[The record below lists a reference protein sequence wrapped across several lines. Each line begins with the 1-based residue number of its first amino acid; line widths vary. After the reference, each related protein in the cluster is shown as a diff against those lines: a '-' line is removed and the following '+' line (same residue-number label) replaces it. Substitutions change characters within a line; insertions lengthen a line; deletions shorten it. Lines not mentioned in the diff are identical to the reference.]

1 MHGEIAYLLPCLGRI
16 ERDEQAGGPQVV
28 SMESS
33 VAHFHG
39 SRGRAPPASP
49 QLKSEPAIVAGLAR
63 ATLGEGGSVPWEQW
77 TADYDLIRAAI
88 ERTFPATFGGYAARM
103 FQPGGVPRPLAARE
117 RRWNTRSGKA
127 NFIVP
132 TRLFA
137 GHGTGFSAD
146 DDRVLQLTTL
156 RSNDQFNTTIYGFDD
171 RFRGVRG
178 TRSVVFMNPADVHR
192 LGLEPGAS
200 VDLRTAI
207 DDGIERRVAG
217 LRVVPY
223 DIPPGCVAAYY
234 PEINPLV
241 PLSHRDVKS
250 RTPGYKAVPV
260 TVSRSA

>member
-1 MHGEIAYLLPCLGRI
+1 
-16 ERDEQAGGPQVV
+16 
-28 SMESS
+28 
-33 VAHFHG
+33 
-39 SRGRAPPASP
+39 
-49 QLKSEPAIVAGLAR
+49 
-63 ATLGEGGSVPWEQW
+63 
-77 TADYDLIRAAI
+77 
-88 ERTFPATFGGYAARM
+88 
-103 FQPGGVPRPLAARE
+103 
-117 RRWNTRSGKA
+117 
-127 NFIVP
+127 
-132 TRLFA
+132 
-137 GHGTGFSAD
+137 
-146 DDRVLQLTTL
+146 
-156 RSNDQFNTTIYGFDD
+156 
-171 RFRGVRG
+171 
-178 TRSVVFMNPADVHR
+178 MNPADVHR